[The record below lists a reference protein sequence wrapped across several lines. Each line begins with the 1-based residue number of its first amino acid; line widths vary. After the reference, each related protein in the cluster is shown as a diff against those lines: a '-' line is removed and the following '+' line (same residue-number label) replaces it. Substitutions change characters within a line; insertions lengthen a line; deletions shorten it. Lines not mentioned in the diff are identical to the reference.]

1 MPTYTL
7 ESIKT
12 LIESLNLDRE
22 FPARGSGYMGYTTK
36 MLSFWRLTTA
46 HKAAYLRN
54 NSGMPHALSG
64 DFGQH
69 AEDLLAAHQ
78 MLKEK
83 WRKSFAAGIQEAFGR
98 TPEVGDYKVNAIS
111 LKEFSPRR
119 KYGLRVLSHLANK
132 VGALA
137 IASKLASGC
146 QLTTAYAWFQASLT
160 SETDSPEPPPT
171 WLPPIWLPRTARL
184 PRESLPHPQIDTPP
198 AALSAAHKNHGIETE
213 DSDREAQAV
222 DRPRG

>member
-1 MPTYTL
+1 MPTYSL
-7 ESIKT
+7 EDVKT
-12 LIESLNLDRE
+12 LIENLNLDRE

-36 MLSFWRLTTA
+36 MLSFWRLTTP

-54 NSGMPHALSG
+54 NSGMPLALSG

-98 TPEVGDYKVNAIS
+98 APEVSDYKSNAIS
-111 LKEFSPRR
+111 LEEFSPRR
-119 KYGLRVLSHLANK
+119 KQGLRVLSHFANK

-137 IASKLASGC
+137 IASKLASGY
-146 QLTTAYAWFQASLT
+146 QLTTAYAWFQASPT
-160 SETDSPEPPPT
+160 SETDSPELPPT
-171 WLPPIWLPRTARL
+171 WLPPIWLPKIARL
-184 PRESLPHPQIDTPP
+184 PRESLPHPQINTPP
-198 AALSAAHKNHGIETE
+198 AALSATHKNHDIETE
-213 DSDREAQAV
+213 DSDRETQAA